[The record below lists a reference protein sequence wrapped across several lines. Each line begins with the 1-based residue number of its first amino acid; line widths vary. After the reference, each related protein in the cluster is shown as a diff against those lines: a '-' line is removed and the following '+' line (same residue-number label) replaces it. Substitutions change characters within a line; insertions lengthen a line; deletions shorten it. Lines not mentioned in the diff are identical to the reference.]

1 MADKAK
7 GFKKM
12 GTKKKNIIIGLAIA
26 IVFNLYI
33 QVIHKP
39 LSGRIRKYRFQIE
52 KSESRLSRLR
62 KEFPQVNEERRNIN
76 ALDTECER
84 LLEEIAGMGKNLPS
98 KKDASQ
104 LLGVLTKQAKDIK
117 LISVRQ
123 KLDSGEEYSRIFF
136 ELRFNSPYKNT
147 INYISKLE
155 SISPFL
161 VIEELS
167 ISEPKGKRKEGGMS
181 TRLLLSTL
189 LGEIPATES
198 IKAKET
204 AGAIEVARDI
214 FISKAKPASIVRKVE
229 LKLDGITYDPR
240 TPTAI
245 INGEVAR
252 IGSEVGNFTVKEI
265 RYDMV
270 ILTDGVEDH
279 ILSIE
284 R

>member
-1 MADKAK
+1 MAEKAK
-7 GFKKM
+7 GLKKM
-12 GTKKKNIIIGLAIA
+12 GTRKKNIIIGLAIA
-26 IVFNLYI
+26 IGFNLYI

-39 LSGRIRKYRFQIE
+39 LSGKIRKYRFQIE

-62 KEFPQVNEERRNIN
+62 GEFPQVTEERRNIN
-76 ALDTECER
+76 VLDAECKR
-84 LLEEIAGMGKNLPS
+84 LLEKIAKIGKDLPG

-104 LLGVLTKQAKDIK
+104 LLSVLTKQAKDIK
-117 LISVRQ
+117 LVSVRQ
-123 KLDSGEEYSRIFF
+123 KLESGEEYSRIFF
-136 ELRFNSPYKNT
+136 ELKFNSHYKNT

-155 SISPFL
+155 STSPSL

-167 ISEPKGKRKEGGMS
+167 ISEPKGKRKETGMT
-181 TRLLLSTL
+181 TRLLLSIL

-198 IKAKET
+198 IEAKESKEV
-204 AGAIEVARDI
+204 IEVARDI
-214 FISKAKPASIVRKVE
+214 FISKARPVSKVRKVE
-229 LKLDGITYDPR
+229 LKLDGITYNPR

-270 ILTDGVEDH
+270 ILTDGIEDH
-279 ILSIE
+279 ILSVE

>member
-7 GFKKM
+7 GLKKM
-12 GTKKKNIIIGLAIA
+12 GTKKKKIIIGLAIA
-26 IVFNLYI
+26 IGFNLYI

-39 LSGRIRKYRFQIE
+39 LSGKIRKYRFQIE
-52 KSESRLSRLR
+52 KSESRLGRLR
-62 KEFPQVNEERRNIN
+62 GEFPQVSQERRNIN
-76 ALDTECER
+76 ALDAECRR
-84 LLEEIAGMGKNLPS
+84 LLEEIAGIGKDLPS

-104 LLGVLTKQAKDIK
+104 LLSVLTKQAKDIK

-123 KLDSGEEYSRIFF
+123 KLKAGEEYSRIFF
-136 ELRFNSPYKNT
+136 ELKFNAYYKNT

-167 ISEPKGKRKEGGMS
+167 ISEPKGKRKEEGMP

-204 AGAIEVARDI
+204 GEVIEVTRDI
-214 FISKAKPASIVRKVE
+214 FVSKAKPASVVRKVE

-252 IGSEVGNFTVKEI
+252 IGSEVETFTVKEI

-270 ILTDGVEDH
+270 ILTDGIEDH